1 MGTHAFSMIEILVVV
16 TIIAMVSALV
26 APAILGNMERAKVR
40 AAQAETR
47 ILAQAARTY
56 FLDAGD
62 YANTLEDLVQRP
74 ASTRKWHGPYLEDG
88 LPPDPWDRPYNYDK
102 PGTEQ
107 RSFDIYSYGQ
117 DGQPGGED
125 FAADI
130 GHWIR

>member
-1 MGTHAFSMIEILVVV
+1 MGRHAFSIIEILVVI
-16 TIIAMVSALV
+16 TIIGMVSAIAV
-26 APAILGNMERAKVR
+26 PAHTKHMESAKVR
-40 AAQAETR
+40 VTRAETR
-47 ILAQAARTY
+47 VFAQAARAY

-62 YANTLEDLVQRP
+62 YPNTLEDLVQRH

-117 DGQPGGED
+117 DGQPGGEG